1 MVLPGVGV
9 LCRWASGLLQRVVA
23 VAVVAVVKGLLVS
36 PPPQERVV
44 TIKMDFE
51 LRAASWDCRQEAWMD
66 RLMGS
71 FLLLARLGSPVTL

>member
-1 MVLPGVGV
+1 MGQRW
-9 LCRWASGLLQRVVA
+9 CRGWCPS
-23 VAVVAVVKGLLVS
+23 VVAVVKGLRVS
-36 PPPQERVV
+36 PPLPSREV

-51 LRAASWDCRQEAWMD
+51 LRAASWDCGQEARMG